1 MNLSI
6 IIPILNERKNIS
18 LLVSKIALNSLLVV
32 PAFKVALKLKIAIK
46 KDITVIYYMVL
57 MSLTLMKFIDF

>member
-18 LLVSKIALNSLLVV
+18 LLVSKIALNLKNKKSCKN
-32 PAFKVALKLKIAIK
+32 KVINELTNLKNMIINN
-46 KDITVIYYMVL
+46 
-57 MSLTLMKFIDF
+57 